1 MTQRLLLQH
10 CARYPGLTIQ
20 DVLKFLH
27 QSVFGPG
34 HLVRSDGGGL
44 DALRAEAASAP
55 PTGETEMLDGPYV
68 RAHLGLLNAGLAPET
83 LWKLF
88 VLSANAPTGTVEELE
103 EKLTAFLA
111 LTKEGQ
117 LPFSPEEAKTAVD
130 RWRSEGFPLRRHSD
144 AFRTAYAPAYRVIR
158 ADYAA
163 LLPLLTAIDGK
174 LAEGT
179 PLILA
184 IEGGAASGKTT
195 LAETLRQI
203 YGCNVFHMDD
213 FFLRPEQRTPERL
226 AAPGENV
233 DHERFLEEVLT
244 PLKEG
249 RAVTFRRYDCHTQ
262 SLCPAVTVPPALLT
276 VVEGSYSCHDSLYD
290 AYGLRCFLRISPEL
304 QRERICARN
313 SPEFQKRFF
322 DTWIPMEQRYHEAFS
337 IPERC
342 DIILE
347 VTT

>member
-1 MTQRLLLQH
+1 MTRSMLLEH

-34 HLVRSDGGGL
+34 HLVKADGGGP
-44 DALRAEAASAP
+44 DALRAESQTAP
-55 PTGETEMLDGPYV
+55 PRAETEPLDGPYV
-68 RAHLGLLNAGLAPET
+68 RAHLGLLREGLAPET

-88 VLSANAPTGTVEELE
+88 VLSAQAPTGTAEELE
-103 EKLTAFLA
+103 EKLAVLTALA
-111 LTKEGQ
+111 REGR
-117 LPFSPEEAKTAVD
+117 LPFSPREVEAAVSQ
-130 RWRSEGFPLRRHSD
+130 WRREGFPLRRHSD
-144 AFRTAYAPAYRVIR
+144 SFRTAYAPAYRVIR
-158 ADYAA
+158 RDYAP
-163 LLPLLTAIDGK
+163 LLPLLTAIDRK
-174 LAEGT
+174 MAEGG
-179 PLILA
+179 PVILA

-195 LAETLRQI
+195 LAEKLRQI

-213 FFLRPEQRTPERL
+213 FFLRPEQRTPQRL
-226 AAPGENV
+226 SAPGENV

-249 RAVTFRRYDCHTQ
+249 RSVTFRRYDCHSQ
-262 SLCPAVTVPPALLT
+262 SLCPPLTVPPTPLT
-276 VVEGSYSCHDSLYD
+276 VVEGSYCCHNSLFD

-304 QRERICARN
+304 QRERICVRN
-313 SPEFQKRFF
+313 SPKFQTRFF
-322 DTWIPMEQRYHEAFS
+322 DTWIPMEQRYHQAFS

-347 VTT
+347 VPT

>member
-1 MTQRLLLQH
+1 MTQKLLLEH

-20 DVLKFLH
+20 DMFKFLH

-34 HLVRSDGGGL
+34 HLVNADGGGL
-44 DALRAEAASAP
+44 EALRAEWQSALP
-55 PTGETEMLDGPYV
+55 AKETEPLDGPYV
-68 RAHLGLLNAGLAPET
+68 RAPLGLLGLSPET

-88 VLSANAPTGTVEELE
+88 VLSAQSPCGTVEELE
-103 EKLTAFLA
+103 KKLAVLLA
-111 LTKEGQ
+111 LTREGK
-117 LPFSPEEAKTAVD
+117 LPFSPEETEEAIAL
-130 RWRSEGFPLRRHSD
+130 WRSEGFPLRRHSD
-144 AFRTAYAPAYRVIR
+144 AFRVAYAPAYRVIR
-158 ADYAA
+158 ADFAA
-163 LLPLLTAIDGK
+163 LLPLLTAIDGQ
-174 LAEGT
+174 LAQGE
-179 PLILA
+179 PLLLA

-213 FFLRPEQRTPERL
+213 FFLRPEQRTPQRL

-244 PLKEG
+244 PLQEG
-249 RAVTFRRYDCHTQ
+249 RAVTFRRYDCATQ
-262 SLCPAVTVPPALLT
+262 SLCPPTTVPPAPFT
-276 VVEGSYSCHDSLYD
+276 VVEGSYCCHDSLYD
-290 AYGLRCFLRISPEL
+290 AYGLRCFLRVSPEL

-313 SPEFQKRFF
+313 TPKFQQLFF
-322 DTWIPMEQRYHEAFS
+322 DVWIPMEQRYHEAFD
-337 IPERC
+337 IPGRC

>member
-1 MTQRLLLQH
+1 MTRSMLLQH

-34 HLVRSDGGGL
+34 HLVDSAGGGL
-44 DALRAEAASAP
+44 DALRSEAASSGADIEP
-55 PTGETEMLDGPYV
+55 LDGPYV
-68 RAHLGLLNAGLAPET
+68 RAHLGLLNGGLAPET

-103 EKLTAFLA
+103 KRLSVLSALA
-111 LTKEGQ
+111 KEGH
-117 LPFSPEEAKTAVD
+117 LPFSQEEADAAID

-144 AFRTAYAPAYRVIR
+144 AFRAAYAPAYRVIR
-158 ADYAA
+158 AEYAP

-195 LAETLRQI
+195 LAETLRKI

-213 FFLRPEQRTPERL
+213 FFLRPEQRTAQRL
-226 AAPGENV
+226 SAPGENV

-244 PLKEG
+244 PLQEG
-249 RAVTFRRYDCHTQ
+249 RSVTFRRYDCHTQ
-262 SLCPAVTVPPALLT
+262 SLCPAVTVPPAPLT
-276 VVEGSYSCHDSLYD
+276 VVEGSYCCHDSLYD
-290 AYGLRCFLRISPEL
+290 AYGLRCFLRISPDL
-304 QRERICARN
+304 QRRRIEGRN
-313 SPEFQKRFF
+313 TPEFQQRFF
-322 DTWIPMEQRYHEAFS
+322 DTWIPMEQRYHQAFS

-347 VTT
+347 VPT